1 MPAPLN
7 LFLIFCLTR
16 DAQLTNY
23 LKATGIEVGLLI
35 NFAESVKVK
44 RKVFDRS
51 MQFSEGMDSLWD
63 PDLSRRSPE
72 HIEGAKADARKPK
85 EKNQSAKS
93 VKSVPKIEKTLSVRV
108 SKSNAGSSLQHMMRQ
123 SAAVIRKARIP
134 MQKGQRNP

>member
-85 EKNQSAKS
+85 EKNQSVKS
-93 VKSVPKIEKTLSVRV
+93 VKSVPKIKF
-108 SKSNAGSSLQHMMRQ
+108 
-123 SAAVIRKARIP
+123 
-134 MQKGQRNP
+134 